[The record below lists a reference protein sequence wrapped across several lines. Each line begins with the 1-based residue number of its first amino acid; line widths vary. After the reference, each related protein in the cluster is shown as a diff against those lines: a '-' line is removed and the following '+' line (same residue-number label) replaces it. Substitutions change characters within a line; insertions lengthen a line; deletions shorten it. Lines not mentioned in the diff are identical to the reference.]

1 MRMPAYIRRCK
12 HISYMW
18 SSQSTSDQLQ
28 DLDSTNEEEQKEKKR
43 GKKEISD
50 MVRWQG
56 GKEARDGIEKENRER
71 TRRQKKK
78 KNQLQNFVR
87 SFPHLIEPSRLR
99 AGVKVSGDPYRW

>member
-78 KNQLQNFVR
+78 KKSAAEFCTEFSAL
-87 SFPHLIEPSRLR
+87 
-99 AGVKVSGDPYRW
+99 D